1 MKRKVEAMCMRVEE
15 EESGSIVDTVGGKG
29 KRSQWMR
36 KELEEINGV
45 SVDESGVRG
54 KGIVDEGR
62 G

>member
-1 MKRKVEAMCMRVEE
+1 MRVEE